1 MYLTLLLYLDNE
13 LFFLVAGSTW
23 QTTQS
28 ASITKTNLAEIKS
41 GSVDKF
47 HKLHAAGAV
56 LFHVDILTDGQT

>member
-1 MYLTLLLYLDNE
+1 MNV
-13 LFFLVAGSTW
+13 FLVAGSTW

-28 ASITKTNLAEIKS
+28 VSIIKTNLAEIKS

-47 HKLHAAGAV
+47 HKPHTVGVV